1 MNSSLRRFT
10 AAGMAADGGAGF
22 LNGLVGGATGL
33 AGIIATIWCQLRGWP
48 KDQQRAVFQ
57 PVGVAT
63 FAMSAIGL
71 GAQGSISRDVIW
83 LFALGL
89 PVLLAGTWT
98 GLKLYG
104 RLDEA
109 QFSNVVLVLLL
120 VSGVVLVFR

>member
-1 MNSSLRRFT
+1 VT
-10 AAGMAADGGAGF
+10 ADVGAGF
-22 LNGLVGGATGL
+22 LNGALGGATGL
-33 AGIIATIWCQLRGWP
+33 AGIVATVWCRLRGWP

-63 FAMSAIGL
+63 FAMTAAWL
-71 GAQGSISRDVIW
+71 GGRGSISSDVIW

-89 PVLLAGTWT
+89 PVVFAGTWA

-109 QFSNVVLVLLL
+109 QFRKVVLVLLL
-120 VSGVVLVFR
+120 SSGVALLLR